1 MGNISLKIKIG
12 NRVYP
17 LSINEADLDQAK
29 RAEELVNENINKL
42 KADFGLNDPV
52 DLLAMTAFELANSTL
67 NKNESSGGNSSS
79 TAEVEKKL
87 LDINERIKELITLD

>member
-1 MGNISLKIKIG
+1 MGNISLKVKIG

-29 RAEELVNENINKL
+29 KAEALVYENINKL
-42 KADFGLNDPV
+42 KEDFGLNDPV
-52 DLLAMTAFELANSTL
+52 DLLAMTAFEFANNNLSNTAPS
-67 NKNESSGGNSSS
+67 NDGAKPS
-79 TAEVEKKL
+79 AEVEKKL

>member
-1 MGNISLKIKIG
+1 MGNISLKVKIG

-29 RAEELVNENINKL
+29 KAEALVKENINKL
-42 KADFGLNDPV
+42 KEDFGLNDPV
-52 DLLAMTAFELANSTL
+52 DLLAMTAFEFANNNLSNTAPS
-67 NKNESSGGNSSS
+67 NDGAKPS
-79 TAEVEKKL
+79 AEVEKKL